1 MAKQTQAVD
10 KSEFEIEMENS
21 FFCNFDLIPGAEFR
35 LEEFILILIALKK
48 KKIKNEVLKNIPVQ
62 LI

>member
-48 KKIKNEVLKNIPVQ
+48 KKKLKMKF
-62 LI
+62 